1 MINTEVPP
9 IDIVGEI
16 PAKLISAN
24 GSKHINVRYIAPK
37 TVNLA
42 KTESI

>member
-1 MINTEVPP
+1 M
-9 IDIVGEI
+9 VGEI
-16 PAKLISAN
+16 PAKLINAS
-24 GSKHINVRYIAPK
+24 GSKHINVNYMAPN

>member
-1 MINTEVPP
+1 MPPTE
-9 IDIVGEI
+9 IVGEI
-16 PAKLISAN
+16 PAKLINAN
-24 GSKHINVRYIAPK
+24 GSKHINVKYIAPN